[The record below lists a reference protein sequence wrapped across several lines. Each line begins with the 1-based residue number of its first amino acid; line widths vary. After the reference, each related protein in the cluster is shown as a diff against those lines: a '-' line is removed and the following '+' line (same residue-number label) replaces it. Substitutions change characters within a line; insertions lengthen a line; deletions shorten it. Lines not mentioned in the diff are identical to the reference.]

1 MTCPYYKRHPAGT
14 QSKGLDMQDT
24 GTLYIVATPIGNL
37 ADITFRAVDI
47 LRQCDLIMAEDTRH
61 SRVLLEHYGVTTKV
75 TALHEHNER
84 ARADS
89 LVEKLRQGAKIALI
103 SDAGTPLISD
113 PGYPLVR
120 ACREA
125 GVNVVPIPGP
135 SAVVAALSAA
145 GLPTDRFMFIGFLAA
160 KAGAREGQLQSLA
173 DEAATLVFYE
183 SPRRLLSSLQSMRDV
198 FGSERDVVVAREVTK
213 QFETFLYGSLSEV
226 IERVAADSNQQRGEL
241 VVMLHGA
248 RRDAE
253 AVPAAAES
261 LLKSLS
267 EHLPL
272 KKAAAVVAEHYGLR
286 KNQLYQLGLSW
297 QQDS

>member
-1 MTCPYYKRHPAGT
+1 MPKIT
-14 QSKGLDMQDT
+14 QEI

-37 ADITFRAVDI
+37 ADMTFRAVET

-61 SRVLLEHYGVTTKV
+61 SRVLLEHYAITTKV

-84 ARADS
+84 ARADG
-89 LVEKLRQGAKIALI
+89 LVEQLREGAKIALI

-125 GVNVVPIPGP
+125 GVKVVPLPGP
-135 SAVVAALSAA
+135 SAVITALSAA

-160 KAGAREGQLQSLA
+160 KVGARESQLQDLA
-173 DEAATLVFYE
+173 DATATLVFYE
-183 SPRRLLSSLQSMRDV
+183 SPRRLLSTLESMQSV
-198 FGSERDVVVAREVTK
+198 FGRSRDVVVAREVTK
-213 QFETFLYGSLSEV
+213 QFETFLYGSLAEV
-226 IERVAADSNQQRGEL
+226 TEQVAADSNQQRGEL
-241 VVMLHGA
+241 VIMLHGA
-248 RRDAE
+248 RRDPE
-253 AVPAAAES
+253 AVPAVAEA
-261 LLKSLS
+261 LLRSLS
-267 EHLPL
+267 THLPL

-297 QQDS
+297 QQTP